1 MNYMTV
7 EDLTEPTRVLAKI
20 RYNHKGEYGT
30 LTKQPDGKVLCTF
43 DAPVRAATPGRPW
56 YFIRMSMYWAA
67 EPLFC
72 RKALKEEV
80 SVSYGYK
87 DLYSGK
93 IGITIVTI
101 VVLHFYHGRN
111 INSGTDVHIIVESF

>member
-1 MNYMTV
+1 
-7 EDLTEPTRVLAKI
+7 
-20 RYNHKGEYGT
+20 
-30 LTKQPDGKVLCTF
+30 
-43 DAPVRAATPGRPW
+43 
-56 YFIRMSMYWAA
+56 MYWAA

-93 IGITIVTI
+93 DRDHYFTI
-101 VVLHFYHGRN
+101 VVLYFYHD
-111 INSGTDVHIIVESF
+111 T

>member
-1 MNYMTV
+1 
-7 EDLTEPTRVLAKI
+7 
-20 RYNHKGEYGT
+20 
-30 LTKQPDGKVLCTF
+30 
-43 DAPVRAATPGRPW
+43 
-56 YFIRMSMYWAA
+56 MYWAA

-93 IGITIVTI
+93 DRDHYCYNIFEQVEITVPVIFITA
-101 VVLHFYHGRN
+101 YD
-111 INSGTDVHIIVESF
+111 NSGTDVHIIVESF

>member
-1 MNYMTV
+1 
-7 EDLTEPTRVLAKI
+7 
-20 RYNHKGEYGT
+20 
-30 LTKQPDGKVLCTF
+30 
-43 DAPVRAATPGRPW
+43 
-56 YFIRMSMYWAA
+56 MYWAA

-93 IGITIVTI
+93 DRDHYCYNSGPAF
-101 VVLHFYHGRN
+101 LSRRN
-111 INSGTDVHIIVESF
+111 DNSGTDVHIIVESF

>member
-1 MNYMTV
+1 
-7 EDLTEPTRVLAKI
+7 
-20 RYNHKGEYGT
+20 
-30 LTKQPDGKVLCTF
+30 
-43 DAPVRAATPGRPW
+43 
-56 YFIRMSMYWAA
+56 MYWAA

-93 IGITIVTI
+93 DRDHYCYNSGPAIFITT
-101 VVLHFYHGRN
+101 RN
-111 INSGTDVHIIVESF
+111 INSGGVHIIEESFYNSQERLWIIDFRFRDL